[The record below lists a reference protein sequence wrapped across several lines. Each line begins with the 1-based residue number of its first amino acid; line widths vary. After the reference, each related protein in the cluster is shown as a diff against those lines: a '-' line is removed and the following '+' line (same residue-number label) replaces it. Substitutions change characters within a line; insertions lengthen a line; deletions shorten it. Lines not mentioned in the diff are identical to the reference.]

1 MRYLDEARPGSRR
14 WQERQVATPALL
26 TASFIAI
33 VLAYTQKLPCSTG
46 AWKTLRGSYSH
57 LCYTDIH
64 SLYFSEGLAKG
75 VVPYLGHA
83 VEYPVGIGMTMQVVA
98 SLVRGAGDPQARAA
112 AFYYLT
118 AALLSVFLVV
128 TVFATARLAGPERR
142 RDALLVA
149 LCPAVILS
157 AFTNWDL
164 IAVGLGMAGLA
175 AWAAR
180 RPVVAGV
187 LIGAA
192 TATKFYPVL
201 FFGPLLL
208 LCWRAGRLRQ
218 LAAALA
224 GGVAC
229 WLAMNLFFIIAA
241 PSNWARFYVFSRI
254 RGASWGTVWLFFQQV
269 HIPLAGTL
277 NVGTQNLMSGGL
289 FAACC
294 VVIAVLALAAPRRP
308 RLAQLLFL
316 VVAAFLLTGKVWSPQ
331 YVLWLAPLAVL
342 ARPKL
347 GAYLTWQACEI
358 AYWVAVKLALLHVYD
373 LTGGLPAGKPD
384 FAAIG
389 MPWYYAA
396 LVARAA
402 SVLLFAVLVARD
414 IIRPDG
420 DVVRA
425 AGIDDPGGGVLAGAP
440 DVVRLRLSGP
450 LRPGLRSG
458 GSRSRVS
465 SPARSEANARGHA
478 VDVLAFQER

>member
-1 MRYLDEARPGSRR
+1 MRHLDQARPGSRR
-14 WQERQVATPALL
+14 WQAWLAATPALL
-26 TASFIAI
+26 TASLIAI
-33 VLAYTQKLPCSTG
+33 VLAYAQKLPCSTG

-83 VEYPVGIGMTMQVVA
+83 VEYPVGIGLTMQVVA
-98 SLVRGAGDPQARAA
+98 SLVRGAGDAQARAA

-118 AALLSVFLVV
+118 TALLAVFLVV
-128 TVFATARLAGPERR
+128 TVFATARLAGPKRR

-149 LCPAVILS
+149 LSPAFILS

-164 IAVGLGMAGLA
+164 MAVGLGMVGLV

-180 RPVVAGV
+180 RPVIAGV

-218 LAAALA
+218 FTAALA
-224 GGVAC
+224 GGAAC
-229 WLAMNLFFIIAA
+229 WLAINLPFIIAA

-254 RGASWGTVWLFFQQV
+254 RGASYGTIWLFFQQL

-277 NVGTQNLMSGGL
+277 NVQTQNLLSGGL

-294 VVIAVLALAAPRRP
+294 IGIAVLALAAPRRP

-331 YVLWLAPLAVL
+331 YVLWLTPLAVL

-358 AYWVAVKLALLHVYD
+358 AYWIAVKLAILHVYD
-373 LTGGLPAGKPD
+373 LTGGLPAGKPG
-384 FAAIG
+384 FAAIS

-414 IIRPDG
+414 ILRPDG

-425 AGIDDPGGGVLAGAP
+425 AGVDDPGGGVLAGAP
-440 DVVRLRLSGP
+440 DAARLRLGRP
-450 LRPGLRSG
+450 PPAGVRPGAAVG
-458 GSRSRVS
+458 G
-465 SPARSEANARGHA
+465 
-478 VDVLAFQER
+478 

>member
-1 MRYLDEARPGSRR
+1 MRSADGVRPASR
-14 WQERQVATPALL
+14 WGQAGLVATPGLL
-26 TASFIAI
+26 AASLAAML
-33 VLAYTQKLPCSTG
+33 LAYAQKLPCSAG

-64 SLYFSEGLAKG
+64 SLYFSEGLVKG
-75 VVPYLGHA
+75 TVPYLGHP
-83 VEYPVGIGMTMQVVA
+83 VEYPVGIGMSMQVVA
-98 SLVRGAGDPQARAA
+98 WLVRGFGGPQSRVA

-118 AALLSVFLVV
+118 AVLLSVLFVV
-128 TVFATARLAGPERR
+128 TVLATARLAGQRRR

-164 IAVGLGMAGLA
+164 IAVWLAMAGLA

-180 RPVVAGV
+180 RPVLAGV

-218 LAAALA
+218 FAAALA
-224 GGVAC
+224 SGTAC
-229 WLAMNLFFIIAA
+229 WLMMNLPFIIAA
-241 PSNWARFYVFSRI
+241 PSGWARFYVFSRI
-254 RGASWGTVWLFFQQV
+254 RGASWGTLWLFFQQE

-277 NVGTQNLMSGGL
+277 HVGTQNLMSGAL

-294 VVIAVLALAAPRRP
+294 IGIAVLALAAPRRP

-316 VVAAFLLTGKVWSPQ
+316 IVAAFVLTGKVWSPQ

-347 GAYLTWQACEI
+347 GAYLIWQACEV

-373 LTGGLPAGKPD
+373 LTGGLPAGKVG
-384 FAAIG
+384 FAAIS

-396 LVARAA
+396 LLARVG
-402 SVLLFAVLVARD
+402 SLLLFAVLVARD
-414 IIRPDG
+414 IMRPDG
-420 DVVRA
+420 DVVRVA
-425 AGIDDPGGGVLAGAP
+425 DVDDPAGGVLDNAP
-440 DVVRLRLSGP
+440 DAVMAPRAHGPGVRLRSGSVVH
-450 LRPGLRSG
+450 R
-458 GSRSRVS
+458 
-465 SPARSEANARGHA
+465 
-478 VDVLAFQER
+478 

>member
-1 MRYLDEARPGSRR
+1 MSDGTGSMRHSDRTRPGG
-14 WQERQVATPALL
+14 WQLQEWLVVTPGLL
-26 TASFIAI
+26 AASCIAI
-33 VLAYTQKLPCSTG
+33 LLAYAQKLPCSTG

-64 SLYFSEGLAKG
+64 SLYFSEGLVKG
-75 VVPYLGHA
+75 TVPYLGHA
-83 VEYPVGIGMTMQVVA
+83 VEYPVGIGITMQVVA
-98 SLVRGAGDPQARAA
+98 SLVRGVGGPHARAA

-118 AALLSVFLVV
+118 AALLAVFLAV

-149 LCPAVILS
+149 LSPVVIFS

-164 IAVGLGMAGLA
+164 IAVGLAMVGLV
-175 AWAAR
+175 AWAAG
-180 RPVVAGV
+180 RPIVAGV

-192 TATKFYPVL
+192 TATKFYPLL

-218 LAAALA
+218 FTLALA
-224 GGVAC
+224 GGVAS
-229 WLAMNLFFIIAA
+229 WLVMNLPFIIAA

-254 RGASWGTVWLFFQQV
+254 RGASYGTVWLFFQQV
-269 HIPLAGTL
+269 RVPVAGTL
-277 NVGTQNLMSGGL
+277 HVGTQNLMSAGL

-294 VVIAVLALAAPRRP
+294 IVIAVLAMAAPRRP
-308 RLAQLLFL
+308 RLPQLLFL

-347 GAYLTWQACEI
+347 GAYLVWQACEI
-358 AYWVAVKLALLHVYD
+358 AYWLAVKLALLHVYD
-373 LTGGLPAGKPD
+373 LTGGLPAGKPG

-414 IIRPDG
+414 IMRPEG

-425 AGIDDPGGGVLAGAP
+425 AGADDPAGGALAGAP
-440 DVVRLRLSGP
+440 DAVRLRRGSALP
-450 LRPGLRSG
+450 VRLRSETVVH
-458 GSRSRVS
+458 R
-465 SPARSEANARGHA
+465 
-478 VDVLAFQER
+478 

>member
-1 MRYLDEARPGSRR
+1 MGYVDQARPGSRR
-14 WQERQVATPALL
+14 WQDWLAATPALL
-26 TASFIAI
+26 TESFIAI
-33 VLAYTQKLPCSTG
+33 VLAYAQKLPCSTG

-83 VEYPVGIGMTMQVVA
+83 VEYPVGIGMTMQAVA
-98 SLVRGAGDPQARAA
+98 SLVRGAGDAQARAT

-118 AALLSVFLVV
+118 TALLAVFLVV
-128 TVFATARLAGPERR
+128 TVFATARLAGPDRR

-149 LCPAVILS
+149 LSPVVIFS

-164 IAVGLGMAGLA
+164 IAVGLGMVGLV

-180 RPVVAGV
+180 RPVLAGV

-192 TATKFYPVL
+192 TATKFYPLL
-201 FFGPLLL
+201 FFGPLLV
-208 LCWRAGRLRQ
+208 LCWRAGRMRQ
-218 LAAALA
+218 FAAALA
-224 GGVAC
+224 GGAVC
-229 WLAMNLFFIIAA
+229 WLAMNLPFIIAA

-254 RGASWGTVWLFFQQV
+254 RGASYGTIWLFFQQL
-269 HIPLAGTL
+269 HIPVAGTL
-277 NVGTQNLMSGGL
+277 NVSTQNLMSGGL
-289 FAACC
+289 FAVCC
-294 VVIAVLALAAPRRP
+294 VGIAVLALAAPRRP
-308 RLAQLLFL
+308 RLTQLLFL

-347 GAYLTWQACEI
+347 GAWLIWQACEI
-358 AYWVAVKLALLHVYD
+358 AYWLGVKLAILHVYD
-373 LTGGLPAGKPD
+373 LTGGLPAGKPG
-384 FAAIG
+384 FAAIS

-402 SVLLFAVLVARD
+402 SVLLYAVLVARD

-425 AGIDDPGGGVLAGAP
+425 GGIDDPAGGARADAP
-440 DVVRLRLSGP
+440 DVVKLRLGGSP
-450 LRPGLRSG
+450 PAVLRPGAAG
-458 GSRSRVS
+458 
-465 SPARSEANARGHA
+465 RG
-478 VDVLAFQER
+478 

>member
-1 MRYLDEARPGSRR
+1 MGYVDQARPGSRR
-14 WQERQVATPALL
+14 WQEWLAATPALL

-33 VLAYTQKLPCSTG
+33 VLAYAQKLPCSTG
-46 AWKTLRGSYSH
+46 DWKTLRGSYSH

-83 VEYPVGIGMTMQVVA
+83 VEYPVGIGMTMQAVA
-98 SLVRGAGDPQARAA
+98 SLVRGAGDAQSRAT

-118 AALLSVFLVV
+118 TALLSVFLIV
-128 TVFATARLAGPERR
+128 TVLATARLAGPNRR

-149 LCPAVILS
+149 LSPVVIFS

-164 IAVGLGMAGLA
+164 IAVGLGMVGLV

-180 RPVVAGV
+180 RPVLAGV

-192 TATKFYPVL
+192 TATKFYPLL
-201 FFGPLLL
+201 FFGPLLV
-208 LCWRAGRLRQ
+208 LCWRAGRMRQ
-218 LAAALA
+218 FAAALA
-224 GGVAC
+224 GGAVC
-229 WLAMNLFFIIAA
+229 WLALNLPFIIAA
-241 PSNWARFYVFSRI
+241 PSNWARFYVFSRT
-254 RGASWGTVWLFFQQV
+254 RGASYGTIWLFFQQL

-289 FAACC
+289 FAVCC
-294 VVIAVLALAAPRRP
+294 VGIAVLALAAPRRP

-347 GAYLTWQACEI
+347 GAYLIWQACEI
-358 AYWVAVKLALLHVYD
+358 AYWLAVKLALLHVYD
-373 LTGGLPAGKPD
+373 LTGGLPAGKPG
-384 FAAIG
+384 FAAIS

-402 SVLLFAVLVARD
+402 SVLLYAVLVARD

-425 AGIDDPGGGVLAGAP
+425 AGIDDPAGGALVDAP
-440 DVVRLRLSGP
+440 DVVKLRMGGSPPAG
-450 LRPGLRSG
+450 LRPGAA
-458 GSRSRVS
+458 V
-465 SPARSEANARGHA
+465 RG
-478 VDVLAFQER
+478 

>member
-1 MRYLDEARPGSRR
+1 MGNVDQTRPGSRR
-14 WQERQVATPALL
+14 WQEWLGAPSALL
-26 TASFIAI
+26 AASLIAI
-33 VLAYTQKLPCSTG
+33 VLAYAQKLPCSTG

-83 VEYPVGIGMTMQVVA
+83 VEYPVGIGMAMEA
-98 SLVRGAGDPQARAA
+98 AAWLVRGAGDAQARAA

-118 AALLSVFLVV
+118 AALLSVFLIV
-128 TVFATARLAGPERR
+128 TVFATARLAGPQRR

-149 LCPAVILS
+149 LCPAVILT

-164 IAVGLGMAGLA
+164 IAVGLGMVGLA

-180 RPVVAGV
+180 RPVLAGV

-192 TATKFYPVL
+192 TATKFYPIL

-218 LAAALA
+218 FTAALA
-224 GGVAC
+224 GGVVA
-229 WLAMNLFFIIAA
+229 WLAMNVYFIAAA
-241 PSNWARFYVFSRI
+241 PSNWARFYVFSRT
-254 RGASWGTVWLFFQQV
+254 RGASYGTIWLFFQQL

-277 NVGTQNLMSGGL
+277 KVGTQNLMSGGL
-289 FAACC
+289 FVVCC
-294 VVIAVLALAAPRRP
+294 VAIAVLALAAPRRP

-347 GAYLTWQACEI
+347 GAYLIWQACEI
-358 AYWVAVKLALLHVYD
+358 AYWFGVKLALLHVYD
-373 LTGGLPAGKPD
+373 VAGGLPAGKPG
-384 FAAIG
+384 FAAIS

-402 SVLLFAVLVARD
+402 SVLLYAVLVARD
-414 IIRPDG
+414 VLRPEG

-425 AGIDDPGGGVLAGAP
+425 AGVDDPGGGVLADAP
-440 DVVRLRLSGP
+440 DAVRLRLGGGP
-450 LRPGLRSG
+450 SPAGLRPGAA
-458 GSRSRVS
+458 V
-465 SPARSEANARGHA
+465 RG
-478 VDVLAFQER
+478 

>member
-1 MRYLDEARPGSRR
+1 MGYVDHARPGSRR
-14 WQERQVATPALL
+14 WQEWLAATPALL

-33 VLAYTQKLPCSTG
+33 VLAYAQKLPCSTG

-83 VEYPVGIGMTMQVVA
+83 VEYPVGIGMTMQAVA
-98 SLVRGAGDPQARAA
+98 SLVRGAGDAQARAT

-118 AALLSVFLVV
+118 TALLSVFLVV
-128 TVFATARLAGPERR
+128 TVFATARLAGPDRR

-149 LCPAVILS
+149 LSPVVIFS

-164 IAVGLGMAGLA
+164 IAVGLGMVGLV
-175 AWAAR
+175 AWAAK
-180 RPVVAGV
+180 RPVLAGV

-192 TATKFYPVL
+192 TATKFYPLL

-208 LCWRAGRLRQ
+208 LCWRAGRMRQ
-218 LAAALA
+218 FAAALA
-224 GGVAC
+224 GGAVC
-229 WLAMNLFFIIAA
+229 WLAMNLPFIIAA

-254 RGASWGTVWLFFQQV
+254 RGASYGTIWLFFQQL

-289 FAACC
+289 FAVCC
-294 VVIAVLALAAPRRP
+294 VGIAVLALAAPRRP

-347 GAYLTWQACEI
+347 GAYLIWQACEI
-358 AYWVAVKLALLHVYD
+358 AYWLAVKLALLHVYD
-373 LTGGLPAGKPD
+373 LTGGLPAGKPG
-384 FAAIG
+384 FAAIS

-396 LVARAA
+396 LAARAA
-402 SVLLFAVLVARD
+402 SVLLYAVLVARD

-425 AGIDDPGGGVLAGAP
+425 AGIDDPAGGALADAP
-440 DVVRLRLSGP
+440 DVVKLRLGGSPPAG
-450 LRPGLRSG
+450 LRPGAAVRS
-458 GSRSRVS
+458 
-465 SPARSEANARGHA
+465 
-478 VDVLAFQER
+478 

>member
-1 MRYLDEARPGSRR
+1 MGHLDQARPGSQR
-14 WQERQVATPALL
+14 WQEWLGATPALL

-33 VLAYTQKLPCSTG
+33 VLAYAQKLPCSTG
-46 AWKTLRGSYSH
+46 AWKNLRGSYSH

-83 VEYPVGIGMTMQVVA
+83 VEYPVGIGMTMQAVA
-98 SLVRGAGDPQARAA
+98 SLVRGAGDAQARAT

-118 AALLSVFLVV
+118 TALLAVFLVV
-128 TVFATARLAGPERR
+128 TVFATARLAGPGRR

-149 LCPAVILS
+149 LSPVVIFS

-164 IAVGLGMAGLA
+164 IAVGLGMVGLV
-175 AWAAR
+175 AWAGR
-180 RPVVAGV
+180 RPVLAGV

-192 TATKFYPVL
+192 TATKFYPLL
-201 FFGPLLL
+201 FFGPLLV
-208 LCWRAGRLRQ
+208 LCWRAGRMRQ
-218 LAAALA
+218 FAAALA

-229 WLAMNLFFIIAA
+229 WLALNLPFIIAA
-241 PSNWARFYVFSRI
+241 PSNWARFYVFSRT
-254 RGASWGTVWLFFQQV
+254 RGASYGTIWLFFQQL

-277 NVGTQNLMSGGL
+277 NVSRQNLMSGGL
-289 FAACC
+289 FAICC
-294 VVIAVLALAAPRRP
+294 VGIAVLALAAPRRP

-347 GAYLTWQACEI
+347 GAYLIWQACEI
-358 AYWVAVKLALLHVYD
+358 AYWLGVKLAILHVYD
-373 LTGGLPAGKPD
+373 LTGGLPAGKPG
-384 FAAIG
+384 FAAIS

-402 SVLLFAVLVARD
+402 SVLLYAVLVARD

-425 AGIDDPGGGVLAGAP
+425 GGIDDPAGGALADAP
-440 DVVRLRLSGP
+440 DVVKLRLGGAP
-450 LRPGLRSG
+450 PAGLRPGAA
-458 GSRSRVS
+458 V
-465 SPARSEANARGHA
+465 RG
-478 VDVLAFQER
+478 

>member
-1 MRYLDEARPGSRR
+1 MGNVDQARPGSRR
-14 WQERQVATPALL
+14 WQEWLGAPSALL
-26 TASFIAI
+26 AASLIAI
-33 VLAYTQKLPCSTG
+33 VLAYAQKLPCSTG

-83 VEYPVGIGMTMQVVA
+83 VEYPVGIGMAMEA
-98 SLVRGAGDPQARAA
+98 AAWLVRGAGDAQARAT

-118 AALLSVFLVV
+118 AALLSVFLIV
-128 TVFATARLAGPERR
+128 TVFATARLAGPQRR

-149 LCPAVILS
+149 LCPVVILT

-164 IAVGLGMAGLA
+164 IAVGLGMVGLA

-180 RPVVAGV
+180 RPVLAGV

-218 LAAALA
+218 FAEALA
-224 GGVAC
+224 GGVVA
-229 WLAMNLFFIIAA
+229 WLAMNLYFIIAA
-241 PSNWARFYVFSRI
+241 PTNWARFYVFSRT
-254 RGASWGTVWLFFQQV
+254 RGASYGTIWLFFQQL

-277 NVGTQNLMSGGL
+277 KVGTQNLMSGGL
-289 FAACC
+289 FVLCC
-294 VVIAVLALAAPRRP
+294 VAIAVLALAAPRRP

-347 GAYLTWQACEI
+347 GAYLIWQACEI
-358 AYWVAVKLALLHVYD
+358 AYWFGVKLALLHVYD
-373 LTGGLPAGKPD
+373 VAGGLPAGKPG
-384 FAAIG
+384 FAAIS

-402 SVLLFAVLVARD
+402 GVLLYAVLVARD
-414 IIRPDG
+414 VLRPEG

-425 AGIDDPGGGVLAGAP
+425 AGVDDPGGGVLADAP
-440 DVVRLRLSGP
+440 DAFRLRLGSGP
-450 LRPGLRSG
+450 SPAGLRPGAA
-458 GSRSRVS
+458 V
-465 SPARSEANARGHA
+465 RG
-478 VDVLAFQER
+478 